1 MGSFP
6 SPSRPT
12 TPPPSPESNASSYRV
27 LVAFCPKE
35 GGSNTNY
42 FNCIQCYNPS
52 NNTWSH
58 VSLIPDLLEN
68 HILKGFAMVSLG
80 ESIYIIG
87 GRLWNKRKPQTS
99 SDSGESVNVCVQVSP
114 LVLRYNVRLDQW
126 SKCATLGVPRYD
138 FACCVCDNKIYVA
151 GGKSNLDSARGI
163 SSAEVYDPALDEWTP
178 LPSMSSL
185 RYKCVGVTWQGKIY
199 VMGGFAERENS
210 DINLLTFSPQRSS
223 AEVFDTRTGGWD
235 LAVGMWQLD
244 VPPNQIVAVDGK
256 LFSSGD
262 CLKPW
267 KGHIDVYDG
276 KQNMW
281 DEADGSRF
289 QTLNLPFS
297 TISGSSNGN
306 WAPIERL
313 YLTMA
318 PIGTQLYF
326 LAGYRV
332 PGESP
337 RTVSMIYAFD
347 TSATI
352 GAWKSLEPTEEE
364 GEKELCSHCC
374 VVQLS

>member
-68 HILKGFAMVSLG
+68 HVLKGFAMVSLG
-80 ESIYIIG
+80 ESIYIVG

-138 FACCVCDNKIYVA
+138 FACCVCDKKIYVA
-151 GGKSNLDSARGI
+151 GGKSYLDSARGI
-163 SSAEVYDPALDEWTP
+163 SSAE
-178 LPSMSSL
+178 
-185 RYKCVGVTWQGKIY
+185 
-199 VMGGFAERENS
+199 
-210 DINLLTFSPQRSS
+210 RSS

-337 RTVSMIYAFD
+337 RTVSMVYAFD

-374 VVQLS
+374 VVQFS